1 MADCKGNKGVGN
13 TIETQEA
20 IYNDKTEEIGI
31 RNKMIA
37 NRKILERETEAYKH
51 YKKNPVR
58 EVFFEN

>member
-37 NRKILERETEAYKH
+37 KENSRERD
-51 YKKNPVR
+51 
-58 EVFFEN
+58 